1 MALRR
6 HLPIALLS
14 LILSFMEESV
24 TKQVWIECEIV
35 RLSLAILNELHDQKQ
50 NQRKQI
56 NMRQQTYQFFSYLQ
70 EP

>member
-1 MALRR
+1 
-6 HLPIALLS
+6 
-14 LILSFMEESV
+14 MEESV

-35 RLSLAILNELHDQKQ
+35 RLSLTILNELYDQKQ